1 LSLGKHIKLSI
12 LTLNLKNNSITDI
25 GLQSM
30 VNTLSNLTNLVN
42 VSLDLS
48 YNSIAGSAEQL
59 LRPLVNLTNLSVL
72 YLNLENNRIG
82 NDTGSSLV
90 SFLSQ
95 SMNLSKVTLQLKENI
110 LRSTGANVLL
120 TPFKNLFNL
129 AALSIDL
136 ESNKIGD
143 IRG

>member
-1 LSLGKHIKLSI
+1 MSLGKHIKLSI